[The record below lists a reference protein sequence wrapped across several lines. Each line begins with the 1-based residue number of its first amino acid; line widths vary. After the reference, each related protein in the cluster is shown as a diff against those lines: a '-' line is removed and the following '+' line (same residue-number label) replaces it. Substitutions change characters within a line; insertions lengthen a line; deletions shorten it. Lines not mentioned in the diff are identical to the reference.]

1 MINVFQSMY
10 AYMLYNPEV
19 RLCVLVFVFCCF
31 IPSSQW
37 IHSCHPKM
45 LMFHQELEEE
55 RRWEMN
61 LEGLEEGLCDE
72 VPRL

>member
-1 MINVFQSMY
+1 M
-10 AYMLYNPEV
+10 
-19 RLCVLVFVFCCF
+19 FVFLCLLQYPVDTSF
-31 IPSSQW
+31 IAYPIPFWCQS
-37 IHSCHPKM
+37 HPKM

-72 VPRL
+72 VPRYQGCKL

>member
-1 MINVFQSMY
+1 
-10 AYMLYNPEV
+10 
-19 RLCVLVFVFCCF
+19 
-31 IPSSQW
+31 
-37 IHSCHPKM
+37 M